1 MSIERLE
8 CEFYS
13 LQSEVYNI
21 KTITDRIERNIG
33 DLDDYCYNPIK
44 NEINE
49 LRSAISANLER
60 ISNLEFELNKSNF
73 QQATNLY
80 YLENK
85 EKYDKFFYSD
95 DELSG
100 FLAEKFGSE
109 YDTKFWFVDY
119 SNQYRFS
126 IAKTTLDY
134 KFFDLKDFLIRIPNL
149 NDICYDY
156 YNNPYGV
163 AYKYCVN
170 EKELINFLKKKFFD
184 KIMTA
189 N

>member
-85 EKYDKFFYSD
+85 EKYDKFFI
-95 DELSG
+95 
-100 FLAEKFGSE
+100 
-109 YDTKFWFVDY
+109 VMM
-119 SNQYRFS
+119 N
-126 IAKTTLDY
+126 
-134 KFFDLKDFLIRIPNL
+134 
-149 NDICYDY
+149 
-156 YNNPYGV
+156 
-163 AYKYCVN
+163 
-170 EKELINFLKKKFFD
+170 
-184 KIMTA
+184 
-189 N
+189 